1 MALLGRRVQVD
12 GRDGVIDS
20 ILPNMV
26 RVRWLDGDLP
36 AGTWMAPGEVEP
48 HLLVDSATQAGAD
61 PRLWRAL
68 LVLWYGV
75 FVVALFLYLLQYH

>member
-26 RVRWLDGDLP
+26 RVRWLDDDLP

-48 HLLVDSATQAGAD
+48 HLVLDSTSQAGTL
-61 PRLWRAL
+61 PNLRWTL
-68 LVLWYGV
+68 LALWYGV
-75 FVVALFLYLLQYH
+75 FVVALFLYMFQYR